1 MIEMV
6 IWLVVIAAFVFRAL
20 KKNGTLD
27 ELFAG
32 AKKRK
37 ENKAERVVYEQPEEG
52 SGKKE
57 KKKKGPGI
65 RVPPK
70 PTGLA
75 VTAVVIVL
83 GGSAFLRL
91 LLYSFR
97 GGDGG
102 GHHVRKTGSGG
113 GIRSSL

>member
-27 ELFAG
+27 ELFA

-65 RVPPK
+65 RPEL
-70 PTGLA
+70 PTGGFM
-75 VTAVVIVL
+75 VTVWL
-83 GGSAFLRL
+83 
-91 LLYSFR
+91 
-97 GGDGG
+97 
-102 GHHVRKTGSGG
+102 
-113 GIRSSL
+113 

>member
-52 SGKKE
+52 CGDCGCDRPRGS
-57 KKKKGPGI
+57 
-65 RVPPK
+65 
-70 PTGLA
+70 
-75 VTAVVIVL
+75 
-83 GGSAFLRL
+83 SAFL
-91 LLYSFR
+91 
-97 GGDGG
+97 
-102 GHHVRKTGSGG
+102 
-113 GIRSSL
+113 

>member
-57 KKKKGPGI
+57 KKKKGPEAHRSCGDCGCD
-65 RVPPK
+65 RPR
-70 PTGLA
+70 
-75 VTAVVIVL
+75 
-83 GGSAFLRL
+83 GGSAFLRQ

>member
-37 ENKAERVVYEQPEEG
+37 ENKAERLVYDQPVVV
-52 SGKKE
+52 SGNK
-57 KKKKGPGI
+57 
-65 RVPPK
+65 
-70 PTGLA
+70 
-75 VTAVVIVL
+75 
-83 GGSAFLRL
+83 
-91 LLYSFR
+91 
-97 GGDGG
+97 
-102 GHHVRKTGSGG
+102 
-113 GIRSSL
+113 